1 MKRNFITLCFLTLAS
16 AAVGAAGITAPSPV
30 PEPGS
35 IVLLG
40 SAAIG
45 IGYAAWRRSRNK

>member
-1 MKRNFITLCFLTLAS
+1 MQRNLVTVIFLTIAS
-16 AAVGAAGITAPSPV
+16 AALCAAGVDGTSPV

-40 SAAIG
+40 SAAAG
-45 IGYAAWRRSRNK
+45 LGFAAWRRSRKK